1 MGIIVAGF
9 DLGCHIF
16 CPFVHLQGLI
26 GLAEARADALGDDE
40 QSQEQD
46 TAGQEHPVHDE
57 DVRTGHDEV
66 HVQQQ
71 EERQHADVFPIVM
84 RRQMTVFHEDFIEI
98 TAQHGHKGHVA
109 DDIEQP
115 LGRIDGC
122 RQGRPGAF
130 AMEDGQQD
138 QGHQGVDEDR
148 TGCADGKDVEME
160 EYIRPD
166 RHDGPK
172 KMGNPG
178 DDKDFF
184 I

>member
-26 GLAEARADALGDDE
+26 GLAEACADALGDDE

-98 TAQHGHKGHVA
+98 TAQHGHEGHVA
-109 DDIEQP
+109 DDIE
-115 LGRIDGC
+115 GRIVATAQRKLGIQAMTKIFLYKMKLC
-122 RQGRPGAF
+122 SQGPQ
-130 AMEDGQQD
+130 MN
-138 QGHQGVDEDR
+138 
-148 TGCADGKDVEME
+148 
-160 EYIRPD
+160 I
-166 RHDGPK
+166 
-172 KMGNPG
+172 
-178 DDKDFF
+178 
-184 I
+184 